1 MRSIL
6 LLLAALLLQS
16 CDPSTPPLP
25 PEGPG
30 PVIDGVRFVPG
41 NWVHDLPSGEAGASR
56 GYHRVVVEID
66 SAAASAPAVLA
77 ILPWRRPDAD
87 PQTKDVLVFDAAGDG
102 PVVDRITVRV
112 TGDEGAVIFRPN
124 PGSTVYHLYYLPYE
138 TGGGYYPNVTWRPPT
153 VTADPAWAASV
164 GEPAVLPQATAV
176 AVEWQ
181 DDFHSFFPMQ
191 VAATVH
197 ETRGIA
203 DDAGGPFVLFP
214 EDRLRPIRMRDRIPF
229 HWAATGPSDRFE
241 GAARPGEA
249 YTFQLGAWAVRD
261 TVRDVR
267 VTFGTFTLDGE
278 ELPATALTCFNLA
291 GIDEAG
297 RPFTKRVDVPA
308 GEVQPLWIGV
318 DLPDRAGLVEGT
330 VTVSAGTAAS
340 TVAVSVR
347 VGGPAAVNRGFN
359 EPENQ
364 SRLAWLNSTVG
375 SDPDYVVP
383 PYEPVAVEGATLRVL
398 GREIRLGAEGLP
410 DAIASRFTP
419 EMTSI
424 GEVDHPVL
432 AAPIRFDAVVSG
444 AREPWTSE
452 AFTPASVAKGRAE
465 WAVASRSASF
475 DLETL
480 GAIEYDGMI
489 EVQLRLVARRNVT
502 VDDLRLTIPYA
513 PEAATWMLGLGR
525 RGGRTPESVDWTWNV
540 ENHQEGAWLG
550 DVNRGLQYV
559 LRDPGYVRP
568 LNTNFYRNQPL
579 RLPDAWVNGGRG
591 GIRIR
596 RTADAVEALNYSGPR
611 SLAAGDTLHFTVRF
625 LVTPFRALDTRSH
638 FATRFVHQYVPVD
651 TVKAWGG
658 TVVNIHHANAINPYI
673 NYPFYALEEQKAYI
687 DEAHAKGVK
696 VKLYNTIRELT
707 YRAHEL
713 FALRSL
719 GDEILN
725 GGEGGGHPWLQ
736 EHLGSDYHSA
746 WHAYTV
752 DDAAILDK
760 GTSRWTNYYVEGL
773 KWLAE
778 YQRIDGLYLD
788 DIAFSRE
795 TVKRIVN
802 VLHEHRDEV
811 VIDLH
816 SANQYNVRDGWTN
829 SAFLYMEH
837 FPYVSRL
844 WFGEYFDY
852 SSDPDFWLTEVSGIP
867 FGLMGEM
874 LQDGGHPF
882 RGLLH
887 GMTSRKYGDTDPRP
901 VWAMMTDFGIED
913 SRMLGYWLDPPP
925 VTVDNPLVRATA
937 YVRPDGAALV
947 VLASWAAV
955 DQTVRLS
962 FDTRVASDPGRL
974 DLRAPAVEGLQPEAR
989 YGLGEAV
996 RIPAN
1001 QGLFLLLEP
1010 R

>member
-1 MRSIL
+1 MRIRLLFLAIVLFQGCGPSI
-6 LLLAALLLQS
+6 A
-16 CDPSTPPLP
+16 PRP
-25 PEGPG
+25 PEGPE
-30 PVIDGVRFVPG
+30 PVVDGIRFTTG
-41 NWVHDLPSGEAGASR
+41 AWSHDLPSGEAGTSR
-56 GYHRVVVEID
+56 GYHRAVVEID
-66 SAAASAPAVLA
+66 SAASNAPAVLA
-77 ILPWRRPDAD
+77 VVAWRRPDAN
-87 PQTKDVLVFDAAGDG
+87 PETKDVLVYDARDDR
-102 PVVDRITVRV
+102 PVTDRITVQV
-112 TGDEGAVIFRPN
+112 TGDEGTVIFRPN
-124 PGSTVYHLYYLPYE
+124 PGSTTYHLYYLPYR
-138 TGGGYYPNVTWRPPT
+138 TGGGFYPKVTWQPPAA
-153 VTADPAWAASV
+153 TADPSWAASV
-164 GEPAVLPQATAV
+164 GDVTAMPAARTV

-181 DDFHSFFPMQ
+181 EDFHTFFPMQ
-191 VAATVH
+191 VAATGR
-197 ETRGIA
+197 ETQVLRET
-203 DDAGGPFVLFP
+203 DGGPLVLFP
-214 EDRLRPIRMRDRIPF
+214 EDRLRPIRMRDRLPF
-229 HWAATGPSDRFE
+229 HWAANGPSDRFE

-249 YTFQLGAWAVRD
+249 YTFQLGVWAAQD
-261 TVRDVR
+261 TLRDVR
-267 VTFGTFTLDGE
+267 MTFDGFALDGDA
-278 ELPATALTCFNLA
+278 LPAEALTCFSTG
-291 GIDEAG
+291 GIDEFG
-297 RPFTKRVDVPA
+297 RPFTRRVDVP
-308 GEVQPLWIGV
+308 GGQVQPLWIGI
-318 DLPDRAGLVEGT
+318 DLPGKPGTLRGT
-330 VTVSAGTAAS
+330 VTVSSGEVAR
-340 TVAVSVR
+340 TVEVAVR
-347 VGGPAAVNRGFN
+347 VGGPVAENRGFN

-364 SRLAWLNSTVG
+364 TRLAWLNSTVG

-383 PYEPVAVEGATLRVL
+383 PYEPVAVEGGTARVL
-398 GREIRLGAEGLP
+398 GRDMRLGAQGLP
-410 DAIASRFTP
+410 DAIESRFTP

-424 GEVDHPVL
+424 GDVAYPVL
-432 AAPIRFDAVVSG
+432 AAPIRFEAVVSG
-444 AREPWTSE
+444 VPEDWTSE
-452 AFTPASVAKGRAE
+452 AFAPAPVARGRAE

-475 DLETL
+475 DLETR

-489 EVQLRLVARRNVT
+489 EVQLALVARRDVA

-525 RGGRTPESVDWTWNV
+525 RGGRTPESVDWKWNV

-550 DVNRGLQYV
+550 GINRGLQYV

-596 RTADAVEALNYSGPR
+596 RGDNAVEAVNYSGPR

-687 DEAHAKGVK
+687 DEAHVKGVK

-778 YQRIDGLYLD
+778 YQQIDGLYLD

-874 LQDGGHPF
+874 LQDGGHPY

-925 VTVDNPLVRATA
+925 VTVDNPLVRATV

-947 VLASWAAV
+947 VLASWADT
-955 DQTVRLS
+955 DQTVHLS
-962 FDTRVASDPGRL
+962 FDERVAADPAGFV
-974 DLRAPAVEGLQPEAR
+974 LRAPAVAGLQAEAR
-989 YGLGEAV
+989 YEPGDALG
-996 RIPAN
+996 IPAN